1 MWKKENSYEFPE
13 EDILNMNT
21 QRVENFIAFLMGGR
35 CAEEIIFNEKTNG
48 ASNDIERATELA
60 RYMVCFWGMSELG
73 PIAYGKHREHPFAGM
88 GGVERSEYSE
98 ETARKIDGEV
108 REIINRNYHMAK
120 NILLEKKEAL
130 IRLAEALIVW
140 ETLDRTQI
148 DRILA
153 GEEIGIPLGTPLV
166 KNDEPILQAT

>member
-1 MWKKENSYEFPE
+1 M
-13 EDILNMNT
+13 
-21 QRVENFIAFLMGGR
+21 
-35 CAEEIIFNEKTNG
+35 
-48 ASNDIERATELA
+48 
-60 RYMVCFWGMSELG
+60 
-73 PIAYGKHREHPFAGM
+73 
-88 GGVERSEYSE
+88 
-98 ETARKIDGEV
+98 